1 MLLPSMTLGFQ
12 PGQVGRPAHFS
23 QGGQVPM
30 AVCKSNILFLTQA
43 MPGIACPSLHLLWG
57 YTLSHFNVTG
67 PIVEFSAVELISCGH
82 IQTIVCLLLRHLEAL
97 LRLFAGWH
105 WGSASW
111 QQRLQPTSPV
121 PQLPSCLIAC
131 SASVNLLGEASL
143 GSEAYGKL
151 LLGTQYFLST
161 SRKVAW
167 VSTAARRET
176 RRGRNERTMLGLK
189 AQGS

>member
-1 MLLPSMTLGFQ
+1 M
-12 PGQVGRPAHFS
+12 
-23 QGGQVPM
+23 PM
-30 AVCKSNILFLTQA
+30 PVCKSYILVLILV

-67 PIVEFSAVELISCGH
+67 QLAEFSAVELISCAH

-111 QQRLQPTSPV
+111 QQRLQPTNPV
-121 PQLPSCLIAC
+121 PQLPSRLIPC

-143 GSEAYGKL
+143 GSE
-151 LLGTQYFLST
+151 S
-161 SRKVAW
+161 
-167 VSTAARRET
+167 
-176 RRGRNERTMLGLK
+176 
-189 AQGS
+189 